1 MDSGYEI
8 ADIAA
13 QRVIDRINE
22 QPELAIAVLTEL
34 REDPLYSLT
43 KANQIEENYG
53 TEGRAFHQFLGEV
66 ISNRELYLRIDIGN
80 EAIDSAAEDPAIR
93 QFANNLKINAYI
105 LTEEVKEKIARAKE
119 QLALSTRANELLAL
133 AKLASLSQI
142 QEQKNSQIRA

>member
-1 MDSGYEI
+1 
-8 ADIAA
+8 
-13 QRVIDRINE
+13 
-22 QPELAIAVLTEL
+22 
-34 REDPLYSLT
+34 
-43 KANQIEENYG
+43 
-53 TEGRAFHQFLGEV
+53 LGEV
-66 ISNRELYLRIDIGN
+66 ISNRELYIRIDIGN

-93 QFANNLKINAYI
+93 QIANNLKINAYI